1 MSQLALP
8 LKLQDHAVFESFLPV
23 GNETLVAFL
32 IDLVDAAGGPG
43 CWLRGAKSTGKTH
56 LLQAVCER
64 GGDLAQFVPLSEF
77 AGAGPQILDGLQARK
92 FICLD
97 DVDAVA
103 GDEDWEIGLFTVCN
117 SLADAGGILV
127 CAAGAAPRDCGFV
140 LADLQSRFSRLP
152 TFQLHALD
160 ESERIEALQLR
171 AHHRGL
177 ELPAETA
184 TYLLTHS
191 KRDMSSLY
199 GVLDKLDSE
208 AMRAQRRLTIP
219 FVREVLELS
228 ASS

>member
-1 MSQLALP
+1 MALP

-23 GNETLVAFL
+23 GNETLVAYL
-32 IDLVDAAGGPG
+32 IDLVENADSPG
-43 CWLRGAKSTGKTH
+43 CWLRGADATGKTH

-77 AGAGPQILDGLQARK
+77 VGAGPQILDGLQARK

-103 GDEDWEIGLFTVCN
+103 GDKDWELGLFAAFN
-117 SLADAGGILV
+117 SMADAGSILV
-127 CAAGAAPRDCGFV
+127 CAAGAAPRECGFV

-160 ESERIEALQLR
+160 EGERIQALQLR

-177 ELPAETA
+177 ELPVETA
-184 TYLLTHS
+184 AYLLTHS

-199 GVLDKLDSE
+199 GVLDRLDSE
-208 AMRAQRRLTIP
+208 AMRAKRRLTIP
-219 FVREVLELS
+219 FVREVLEI
-228 ASS
+228 SSSH